1 MKIYTRHVLGNFLGL
16 LVLCVASALIVFLAV
31 DFVGNSKV
39 WLARP
44 AKDVQTY
51 YLNFIPHMLY
61 LISPVALLLAAVF
74 SVGNMAKHLELVALR
89 AAGIS
94 IWRILAPI
102 LLFGALASAGRLI
115 TAPPNGSPYRI
126 ACSLITF
133 VCRPDMARQCFWGI
147 EA

>member
-1 MKIYTRHVLGNFLGL
+1 MKIYTRLVLGNFLGL
-16 LVLCVASALIVFLAV
+16 LLLCVSSALVVFLAV

-61 LISPVALLLAAVF
+61 LISPVALLLASVF

-102 LLFGALASAGRLI
+102 LLFGALASAGMFWFEDAVL
-115 TAPPNGSPYRI
+115 
-126 ACSLITF
+126 
-133 VCRPDMARQCFWGI
+133 PDANHRRFQINEPKTQEDQGGDPL
-147 EA
+147 E